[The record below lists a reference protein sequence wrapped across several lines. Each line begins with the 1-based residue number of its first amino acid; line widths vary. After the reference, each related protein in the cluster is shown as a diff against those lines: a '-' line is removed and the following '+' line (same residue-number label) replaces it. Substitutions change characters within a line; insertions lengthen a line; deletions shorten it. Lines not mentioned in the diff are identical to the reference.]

1 MNIDEYINAY
11 YGGTLGIAKRYGI
24 EKADRDFTT
33 SNVAD
38 AFNVVYGAK
47 VYNQLN
53 QKSEVAKLLK
63 KEPWT
68 QSGWRVMTTRPIDGD
83 SPGNEDFSAGI
94 AEGASFA
101 AIDTTAPTL
110 KEVEATLKEIV
121 TPYELSTK
129 AELLSDADDG
139 LKGLAAFMR
148 KQMGD
153 AHVFG
158 MDQQLLADAE
168 TPAGNNLESLDRV
181 TTTDAYCNPTGGPL
195 SARTDGDMYNLTKQT
210 EAAWMD
216 AGHTDHNDGGDRPLT
231 TAMLDNMIEGVMTN
245 GANYADL
252 ILLTGHDT
260 YMNIQQLLT
269 KGGDGGAATILR
281 YDAAQEGAASQN
293 GVLGQ
298 AGLNYDSR
306 VGSYNGI
313 PIFVS
318 QHVTKD
324 TTSRIHLLDLPQF
337 ALRVAAPTT
346 YVANDNLAVTQSLTK
361 QFALISAMELITY
374 RWNTSGS
381 VRDLNA

>member
-1 MNIDEYINAY
+1 MEEYINAY

-24 EKADRDFTT
+24 EKGDNDFT
-33 SNVAD
+33 VANQAN

-53 QKSEVAKLLK
+53 TKSEVAKLLK

-68 QSGWRVMTTRPIDGD
+68 QSGWRVMTTRPVDDG
-83 SPGNEDFSAGI
+83 GNADFAAGT
-94 AEGASFA
+94 AEGGAFG
-101 AIDTTAPTL
+101 DTTAPTL

-148 KQMGD
+148 KEMGD

-158 MDQQLLADAE
+158 MDQMLLADAD

-181 TTTDAYCNPTGGPL
+181 TTTDAYCNPSGGPL

-216 AGHTDHNDGGDRPLT
+216 AGHTGHNDGSDRALT
-231 TAMLDNMIEGVMTN
+231 TAMLDDMIEVVMTN

-260 YMNIQQLLT
+260 NMNLQQLLT

-318 QHVTKD
+318 QHVTKEGSG
-324 TTSRIHLLDLPQF
+324 TSRIHLLDLPQF

-361 QFALISAMELITY
+361 QFALITAMELITY

>member
-1 MNIDEYINAY
+1 MEEYINAY

-24 EKADRDFTT
+24 EKADNDFTT
-33 SNVAD
+33 TGQAD

-53 QKSEVAKLLK
+53 TKSEVAKLLK

-68 QSGWRVMTTRPIDGD
+68 QSGWRVMTTRPVDDG
-83 SPGNEDFSAGI
+83 GNEDFSAGI

-101 AIDTTAPTL
+101 GIDTTAPTL

-121 TPYELSTK
+121 TPYEISTK

-148 KQMGD
+148 KEMGD

-158 MDQQLLADAE
+158 MDQQLLASAE
-168 TPAGNNLESLDRV
+168 APAGNNLESLDRV
-181 TTTDAYCNPTGGPL
+181 TTTDTYCNNAL

-216 AGHTDHNDGGDRPLT
+216 AGACGNNSGSDRALT
-231 TAMLDNMIEGVMTN
+231 TAELDFMIEGVMTN
-245 GANYADL
+245 GANYSDL
-252 ILLTGHDT
+252 IMLTGHDT

-318 QHVTKD
+318 QHVTKEGSG
-324 TTSRIHLLDLPQF
+324 TSRIHLLDLPQF

-361 QFALISAMELITY
+361 QFALITAMELITY

>member
-1 MNIDEYINAY
+1 MEMEEYINAY

-24 EKADRDFTT
+24 EKGDNDFT
-33 SNVAD
+33 VANQAN

-53 QKSEVAKLLK
+53 TKSEVAKLLK

-68 QSGWRVMTTRPIDGD
+68 QSGWRVMTTRPVDDG
-83 SPGNEDFSAGI
+83 GAADFAAGT
-94 AEGASFA
+94 AEGGAFG
-101 AIDTTAPTL
+101 DTTAPTL
-110 KEVEATLKEIV
+110 KEVNATLKEIV
-121 TPYELSTK
+121 TPYEISTK

-148 KQMGD
+148 KEMGD

-158 MDQQLLADAE
+158 MDQMLLADAD
-168 TPAGNNLESLDRV
+168 TVTAANLESLDRV
-181 TTTDAYCNPTGGPL
+181 TTTDAYCNPSGGPL
-195 SARTDGDMYNLTKQT
+195 STRTDGDMYNLTKQT

-216 AGHTDHNDGGDRPLT
+216 AGHTGHNDGSDRALT
-231 TAMLDNMIEGVMTN
+231 TAMLDDMIEGVMTN

-281 YDAAQEGAASQN
+281 YDAAQGGAASQN

-361 QFALISAMELITY
+361 QFALITAMEMITY

>member
-1 MNIDEYINAY
+1 MEEYINAY

-24 EKADRDFTT
+24 EKGDNDFT
-33 SNVAD
+33 VANQAN

-53 QKSEVAKLLK
+53 TKSEVAKLLK

-68 QSGWRVMTTRPIDGD
+68 QSGWRVMTTRPVDDG
-83 SPGNEDFSAGI
+83 GNADFAAGT
-94 AEGASFA
+94 AEGGAFG
-101 AIDTTAPTL
+101 DTTAPTL
-110 KEVEATLKEIV
+110 VEVEATLKEIV

-148 KQMGD
+148 KEMGD

-158 MDQQLLADAE
+158 MDQMLLATAE
-168 TPAGNNLESLDRV
+168 TVAGNNVESLDRV
-181 TTTDAYCNPTGGPL
+181 TLSDAAANATL
-195 SARTDGDMYNLTKQT
+195 SARADIDMYNIDRSAQSW
-210 EAAWMD
+210 AD
-216 AGHTDHNDGGDRPLT
+216 ATVSHNSGSDRALT
-231 TAMLDNMIEGVMTN
+231 TAMLDTLIEGVMTN

-252 ILLTGHDT
+252 VFLTGHDT

-318 QHVTKD
+318 QHVAKD
-324 TTSRIHLLDLPQF
+324 TVSRIHLLDLPQF

-346 YVANDNLAVTQSLTK
+346 YVANDNLAITQALSK
-361 QFALISAMELITY
+361 QFALITAMELITY
-374 RWNTSGS
+374 RFNTSGS

>member
-1 MNIDEYINAY
+1 MEEYINAY

-24 EKADRDFTT
+24 EKGDKDFTT
-33 SNVAD
+33 SISD

-53 QKSEVAKLLK
+53 TKSEVAKLLK

-68 QSGWRVMTTRPIDGD
+68 QSGWRVMTTRPVDDG
-83 SPGNEDFSAGI
+83 GNADYAAGT
-94 AEGASFA
+94 AEGGAFG
-101 AIDTTAPTL
+101 DTTAPTL
-110 KEVEATLKEIV
+110 KEVNATLKEIV
-121 TPYELSTK
+121 TPYEISTK

-148 KQMGD
+148 KEMGD

-158 MDQQLLADAE
+158 MDQMLLADAD
-168 TPAGNNLESLDRV
+168 TVTAANLESLDRV

-195 SARTDGDMYNLTKQT
+195 STRTDGDMYNLTKQT

-216 AGHTDHNDGGDRPLT
+216 AGHTSHADGSDRALT
-231 TAMLDNMIEGVMTN
+231 TAMLDAMIEGCMTN
-245 GANYADL
+245 GVNYNDL

-281 YDAAQEGAASQN
+281 YDAAQGGAGSQN

-318 QHVTKD
+318 QHVASATV
-324 TTSRIHLLDLPQF
+324 SRIHLLDLPQF

>member
-1 MNIDEYINAY
+1 MEEYINAY

-24 EKADRDFTT
+24 EKGDNDFT
-33 SNVAD
+33 VANQAN

-53 QKSEVAKLLK
+53 TKSEVAKLLK

-68 QSGWRVMTTRPIDGD
+68 QSGWRVMTTRPVDDG
-83 SPGNEDFSAGI
+83 GAADFAAGT
-94 AEGASFA
+94 AEGGAFG
-101 AIDTTAPTL
+101 DTTAPTL
-110 KEVEATLKEIV
+110 KEVNATLKEIV
-121 TPYELSTK
+121 TPYEISTK

-148 KQMGD
+148 KEMGD

-158 MDQQLLADAE
+158 MDQMLLADAD
-168 TPAGNNLESLDRV
+168 TVTAANLESLDRV
-181 TTTDAYCNPTGGPL
+181 TTTDAYCNPSGGPL
-195 SARTDGDMYNLTKQT
+195 STRTDGDMYNLTKQT

-216 AGHTDHNDGGDRPLT
+216 AGHTGHNDGSDRALT
-231 TAMLDNMIEGVMTN
+231 TAMLDDMIEGVMTN

-281 YDAAQEGAASQN
+281 YDAAQGGAASQN

>member
-1 MNIDEYINAY
+1 MEEYINAY

-24 EKADRDFTT
+24 EKGDLDFTT
-33 SNVAD
+33 SNVAG

-53 QKSEVAKLLK
+53 TKSEVAKLLK

-68 QSGWRVMTTRPIDGD
+68 QSGWRVMTTRPVDDG
-83 SPGNEDFSAGI
+83 GNADFAAGT
-94 AEGASFA
+94 AEGGAFG
-101 AIDTTAPTL
+101 DTTAPTL
-110 KEVEATLKEIV
+110 KEVNATLKEIV
-121 TPYELSTK
+121 TPYEISTK

-148 KQMGD
+148 KEMGD

-158 MDQQLLADAE
+158 MDQMLLADAD

-181 TTTDAYCNPTGGPL
+181 TTTDAYCNPSTGPL

-216 AGHTDHNDGGDRPLT
+216 AGHTGHNDGSDRTLT
-231 TAMLDNMIEGVMTN
+231 TAMLDDMIEGVMTN

-361 QFALISAMELITY
+361 QFALITAMELITY
-374 RWNTSGS
+374 RFNTSGS

>member
-1 MNIDEYINAY
+1 MNMKEYIDQY

-24 EKADRDFTT
+24 QKGDLDFTT
-33 SNVAD
+33 SNQAA

-47 VYNQLN
+47 VWNQLN
-53 QKSEVAKLLK
+53 TKSEVAKLLK

-68 QSGWRVMTTRPIDGD
+68 QSGWRVMTTRPVDDGGVAD
-83 SPGNEDFSAGI
+83 YATGT
-94 AEGASFA
+94 AEGAAFG
-101 AIDTTAPTL
+101 DTTSPTIKTL
-110 KEVEATLKEIV
+110 EATLKEIV

-148 KQMGD
+148 KEMSD

-158 MDQQLLADAE
+158 MDEMLLSDADTVTA
-168 TPAGNNLESLDRV
+168 ANLESIDRV
-181 TTTDAYCNPTGGPL
+181 TVTDAYCNPSGGPL
-195 SARTDGDMYNLTKQT
+195 STRTDGDMYGKTRQT

-216 AGHTDHNDGGDRPLT
+216 AGHTGHADGSDRALT
-231 TAMLDNMIEGVMTN
+231 TAMLDDMIEGCMTN
-245 GANYADL
+245 GANYSDL

-260 YMNIQQLLT
+260 YMNLQQLLT

-281 YDAAQEGAASQN
+281 YDQGSSGAASVN
-293 GVLGQ
+293 GVLGE

-306 VGSYNGI
+306 VGSYTGI

-324 TTSRIHLLDLPQF
+324 TTSRIHLLDLPQL

-346 YVANDNLAVTQSLTK
+346 YVANDNLAVTQALTK
-361 QFALISAMELITY
+361 QFALITAMELICY
-374 RWNTSGS
+374 RFNTSGS

>member
-1 MNIDEYINAY
+1 MEEYINAY

-24 EKADRDFTT
+24 EKGDNDFT
-33 SNVAD
+33 VANQAN

-53 QKSEVAKLLK
+53 TKSEVAKLLK

-68 QSGWRVMTTRPIDGD
+68 QSGWRVMTTRPVDDG
-83 SPGNEDFSAGI
+83 GNADFAAGT
-94 AEGASFA
+94 AEGGAFG
-101 AIDTTAPTL
+101 DTTAPTL

-121 TPYELSTK
+121 TPYEISTK

-148 KQMGD
+148 KEMGD

-158 MDQQLLADAE
+158 MDQMLLASAE

-181 TTTDAYCNPTGGPL
+181 TTTDTYCNNAL

-216 AGHTDHNDGGDRPLT
+216 AGACGNNSGSDRPLT
-231 TAMLDNMIEGVMTN
+231 TAELDFMIEGVMTK
-245 GANYADL
+245 GANYSDL

-281 YDAAQEGAASQN
+281 YDAAQGGAASQN

-318 QHVTKD
+318 QHVAKD
-324 TTSRIHLLDLPQF
+324 TVSRIHLLDLPQF

-361 QFALISAMELITY
+361 QFALITAMELITY
-374 RWNTSGS
+374 RFNTSGS

>member
-1 MNIDEYINAY
+1 MEEYINAY

-24 EKADRDFTT
+24 EKGDNDFT
-33 SNVAD
+33 VANQAN

-53 QKSEVAKLLK
+53 TKSEVAKLLK

-68 QSGWRVMTTRPIDGD
+68 QSGWRVLTTRPVDDG
-83 SPGNEDFSAGI
+83 GNADFAAGT
-94 AEGASFA
+94 AEGAAFG
-101 AIDTTAPTL
+101 DTTAPTL

-121 TPYELSTK
+121 TPYEISTK

-148 KQMGD
+148 KEMGD

-158 MDQQLLADAE
+158 MDQMLLADAD
-168 TPAGNNLESLDRV
+168 TVTAANLESLDRV
-181 TTTDAYCNPTGGPL
+181 TTTDAYCNPSGGPL
-195 SARTDGDMYNLTKQT
+195 STRTDGDMYNLTKQT

-216 AGHTDHNDGGDRPLT
+216 AGHTDHNDGSDRPLT
-231 TAMLDNMIEGVMTN
+231 TAMLDDMIEGVMTN

-361 QFALISAMELITY
+361 QYALITAMELITY

>member
-1 MNIDEYINAY
+1 MEEYINAY

-24 EKADRDFTT
+24 EKGDKDFTT
-33 SNVAD
+33 SISD

-53 QKSEVAKLLK
+53 TKSEVAKLLK

-68 QSGWRVMTTRPIDGD
+68 QSGWRVMTTRPVDDG
-83 SPGNEDFSAGI
+83 GNADY
-94 AEGASFA
+94 A
-101 AIDTTAPTL
+101 AFGDTTAPTL
-110 KEVEATLKEIV
+110 KEVYATLKEIV

-148 KQMGD
+148 KEMGD

-158 MDQQLLADAE
+158 MDAMLLADAD
-168 TPAGNNLESLDRV
+168 TVTAANLESLDRV
-181 TTTDAYCNPTGGPL
+181 TTTDAYCNPSGGPL
-195 SARTDGDMYNLTKQT
+195 STRTDGDMYNLTKQT

-216 AGHTDHNDGGDRPLT
+216 AAKTDHADGSDRALT
-231 TAMLDNMIEGVMTN
+231 TAMLDNAIEACMTN
-245 GANYADL
+245 GVNYSDL
-252 ILLTGHDT
+252 VFLTGHDT

-281 YDAAQEGAASQN
+281 YDAAQGGAASQN

-318 QHVTKD
+318 QHVASD
-324 TTSRIHLLDLPQF
+324 TVSRIHLLDLPQF

-374 RWNTSGS
+374 RFNSS
-381 VRDLNA
+381 ASIRDLNA

>member
-1 MNIDEYINAY
+1 MEEYINAY

-24 EKADRDFTT
+24 EKGDNDFT
-33 SNVAD
+33 VANQAA

-53 QKSEVAKLLK
+53 TKSEVAKLLK

-68 QSGWRVMTTRPIDGD
+68 QSGWRVMTTRPVDDG
-83 SPGNEDFSAGI
+83 GNADFAAGT
-94 AEGASFA
+94 AEGAAFG
-101 AIDTTAPTL
+101 DTTAPTL
-110 KEVEATLKEIV
+110 KEINATLKEIV

-148 KQMGD
+148 KEMGD

-158 MDQQLLADAE
+158 MDQMLLADAD
-168 TPAGNNLESLDRV
+168 TPAGNNVESLDRV
-181 TTTDAYCNPTGGPL
+181 TTTDAYCNPSGGPL

-216 AGHTDHNDGGDRPLT
+216 AGHTDHADGSDRALT
-231 TAMLDNMIEGVMTN
+231 TAMLDDMIEGVMTN

-281 YDAAQEGAASQN
+281 YDAAQGGAASQN

>member
-1 MNIDEYINAY
+1 MEEYINAY

-24 EKADRDFTT
+24 EKGDNDFT
-33 SNVAD
+33 VANQAN

-53 QKSEVAKLLK
+53 TKSEVAKLLK

-68 QSGWRVMTTRPIDGD
+68 QSGWRVMTTRPVDDG
-83 SPGNEDFSAGI
+83 GNADFAAGT
-94 AEGASFA
+94 AEGAAFG
-101 AIDTTAPTL
+101 DTTAPTL
-110 KEVEATLKEIV
+110 KEINATLKEIV

-148 KQMGD
+148 KEMGD

-158 MDQQLLADAE
+158 MDQMLLADAE
-168 TPAGNNLESLDRV
+168 TPAGNNVESLDRV

-216 AGHTDHNDGGDRPLT
+216 AGACLHADGSDRALLT
-231 TAMLDNMIEGVMTN
+231 AYLDTMIEGVMTN

-298 AGLNYDSR
+298 SGLNYDSR

-361 QFALISAMELITY
+361 QFALITAMELITY

>member
-1 MNIDEYINAY
+1 MEMEEYINAY

-24 EKADRDFTT
+24 EKGDNDFT
-33 SNVAD
+33 VANQAN

-53 QKSEVAKLLK
+53 TKSEVAKLLK

-68 QSGWRVMTTRPIDGD
+68 QSGWRVMTTRPVDDG
-83 SPGNEDFSAGI
+83 GAADFAAGT
-94 AEGASFA
+94 AEGGAFG
-101 AIDTTAPTL
+101 DTTAPTL
-110 KEVEATLKEIV
+110 KEVNATLKEIV
-121 TPYELSTK
+121 TPYEISTK

-148 KQMGD
+148 KEMGD

-158 MDQQLLADAE
+158 MDQMLLADAD
-168 TPAGNNLESLDRV
+168 TVTAANLESLDRV
-181 TTTDAYCNPTGGPL
+181 TTTDAYCNPSGGPL
-195 SARTDGDMYNLTKQT
+195 STRTDGDMYNLTKQT

-216 AGHTDHNDGGDRPLT
+216 AGHTGHNDGSDRALT
-231 TAMLDNMIEGVMTN
+231 TAMLDDMIEGVMTN

-281 YDAAQEGAASQN
+281 YDAAQGGAASQN

>member
-1 MNIDEYINAY
+1 MEEYINAY

-24 EKADRDFTT
+24 EKGDNDFT
-33 SNVAD
+33 VANQAN

-53 QKSEVAKLLK
+53 TKSEVAKLLK

-68 QSGWRVMTTRPIDGD
+68 QSGWRVMTTRPVDDG
-83 SPGNEDFSAGI
+83 GAADFAAGT
-94 AEGASFA
+94 AEGGAFG
-101 AIDTTAPTL
+101 DTTAPTL
-110 KEVEATLKEIV
+110 KEVNATLKEIV
-121 TPYELSTK
+121 TPYEISTK

-148 KQMGD
+148 KEMGD

-158 MDQQLLADAE
+158 MDQMLLADAD
-168 TPAGNNLESLDRV
+168 TVTAANLESLDRV
-181 TTTDAYCNPTGGPL
+181 TTTDAYCNPSGGPL
-195 SARTDGDMYNLTKQT
+195 STRTDGDMYNLTKQT

-216 AGHTDHNDGGDRPLT
+216 AGHTGHNDGSDRALT
-231 TAMLDNMIEGVMTN
+231 TAMLDDMIEGVMTN

-281 YDAAQEGAASQN
+281 YDAAQGGAASQN

-318 QHVTKD
+318 QHVKKD

>member
-24 EKADRDFTT
+24 EKADNDFT
-33 SNVAD
+33 VANQAA

-68 QSGWRVMTTRPIDGD
+68 QSGWRVMTTRPVDNG
-83 SPGNEDFSAGI
+83 GNEDFSAGI

-101 AIDTTAPTL
+101 TIDTTAPTL

-121 TPYELSTK
+121 TPYEISTK

-158 MDQQLLADAE
+158 MDQMLLADAD
-168 TPAGNNLESLDRV
+168 TVVAANLESLDRV
-181 TTTDAYCNPTGGPL
+181 TTTDAYCNPSGGPL
-195 SARTDGDMYNLTKQT
+195 SDRTDGDMYNLTKQT
-210 EAAWMD
+210 EALWMD
-216 AGHTDHNDGGDRPLT
+216 AGHCDAADGSDRALT

-245 GANYADL
+245 GANYSDL
-252 ILLTGHDT
+252 IMLTGHDT

-298 AGLNYDSR
+298 SGLNYDSR

-361 QFALISAMELITY
+361 QFALVSAMELITY

>member
-24 EKADRDFTT
+24 EKADNDFT
-33 SNVAD
+33 VANQAA

-68 QSGWRVMTTRPIDGD
+68 QSGWRVMTTRPVDNG
-83 SPGNEDFSAGI
+83 GNEDFSAGI

-101 AIDTTAPTL
+101 TIDTTAPTL

-121 TPYELSTK
+121 TPYEISTK

-158 MDQQLLADAE
+158 MDQMLLADAD
-168 TPAGNNLESLDRV
+168 TVVAANLESLDRV
-181 TTTDAYCNPTGGPL
+181 TTTDAYCNPSGGAL
-195 SARTDGDMYNLTKQT
+195 DARTDGDMYNLTKQT

-216 AGHTDHNDGGDRPLT
+216 AGHCDQADGSDRPLT

-245 GANYADL
+245 GANYSDL

-298 AGLNYDSR
+298 SGLNYDSR

-361 QFALISAMELITY
+361 QFALVSAMELITY

>member
-1 MNIDEYINAY
+1 MEEYINSY

-24 EKADRDFTT
+24 EKGDLDFTT
-33 SNVAD
+33 TNNAD

-47 VYNQLN
+47 VWNQLN
-53 QKSEVAKLLK
+53 TKSEVAKLLK

-68 QSGWRVMTTRPIDGD
+68 QSGWRVMTTRPVDDG
-83 SPGNEDFSAGI
+83 GNADFASGRT
-94 AEGASFA
+94 EGEAFG
-101 AIDTTAPTL
+101 DTTAPTL
-110 KEVEATLKEIV
+110 KEINATLKEIV

-148 KQMGD
+148 KEMGD

-158 MDQQLLADAE
+158 MDQMLLADADVVV
-168 TPAGNNLESLDRV
+168 AASLESLDRV
-181 TTTDAYCNPTGGPL
+181 TTTDAYCNPTGGAL
-195 SARTDGDMYNLTKQT
+195 DARTDGDMYNLVKQT

-216 AGHTDHNDGGDRPLT
+216 AGHCGHADGANRALT
-231 TAMLDNMIEGVMTN
+231 TAMLDDMIEGVMTN

-260 YMNIQQLLT
+260 YMNLQQLL
-269 KGGDGGAATILR
+269 ASATGNVVR
-281 YDAAQEGAASQN
+281 YDAAQGGAASQN

-306 VGSYNGI
+306 VGSYQGI

-318 QHVTKD
+318 QHVTKEASG
-324 TTSRIHLLDLPQF
+324 TSRIHLLDLPQF

>member
-1 MNIDEYINAY
+1 MEEYINAY

-24 EKADRDFTT
+24 EKADNDFT
-33 SNVAD
+33 VANQAA

-53 QKSEVAKLLK
+53 TKSEVAKLLK

-68 QSGWRVMTTRPIDGD
+68 QSGWRVMTTRPVDDG
-83 SPGNEDFSAGI
+83 GNADFAAGT
-94 AEGASFA
+94 AEGGAFG
-101 AIDTTAPTL
+101 DTTAPTL

-121 TPYELSTK
+121 TPYEISTK

-148 KQMGD
+148 KEMGD

-158 MDQQLLADAE
+158 MDKQLLEDAD

-181 TTTDAYCNPTGGPL
+181 TTTDAYCNHSG
-195 SARTDGDMYNLTKQT
+195 S
-210 EAAWMD
+210 
-216 AGHTDHNDGGDRPLT
+216 DRALT
-231 TAMLDNMIEGVMTN
+231 TAMLDTLIEGVMTN

-281 YDAAQEGAASQN
+281 YDAAQGGAASQN

-318 QHVTKD
+318 QHVKKD

-361 QFALISAMELITY
+361 QFALITAMELITY

>member
-1 MNIDEYINAY
+1 MEEYINAY

-24 EKADRDFTT
+24 EKGDKDFTT
-33 SNVAD
+33 SISD

-53 QKSEVAKLLK
+53 TKSEVAKLLK

-68 QSGWRVMTTRPIDGD
+68 QSGWRVMTTRPVDDG
-83 SPGNEDFSAGI
+83 GNADYAAGT
-94 AEGASFA
+94 AEGGAFG
-101 AIDTTAPTL
+101 DTTAPTL
-110 KEVEATLKEIV
+110 KEVNATLKEIV
-121 TPYELSTK
+121 TPYEISTK

-148 KQMGD
+148 KEMGD

-158 MDQQLLADAE
+158 MDQMLLADAD
-168 TPAGNNLESLDRV
+168 TVTAANLESLDRV

-195 SARTDGDMYNLTKQT
+195 STRTDGDMYNLTKQT

-216 AGHTDHNDGGDRPLT
+216 AGHTSHADGSDRALT
-231 TAMLDNMIEGVMTN
+231 TAMLDAMIEGCMTN
-245 GANYADL
+245 GVNYNDL

-281 YDAAQEGAASQN
+281 YDAAQGGAGSQN

-318 QHVTKD
+318 QHVASD
-324 TTSRIHLLDLPQF
+324 TVSRIHLLDLPQF

>member
-1 MNIDEYINAY
+1 MEEYINAY

-24 EKADRDFTT
+24 EKGDKDFTT
-33 SNVAD
+33 SISD

-53 QKSEVAKLLK
+53 TKSEVAKLLK

-68 QSGWRVMTTRPIDGD
+68 QSGWRVMTPRPVDDG
-83 SPGNEDFSAGI
+83 GNADYAAGT
-94 AEGASFA
+94 AEGGAFG
-101 AIDTTAPTL
+101 DTTAPTL
-110 KEVEATLKEIV
+110 KEVNATLKEIV
-121 TPYELSTK
+121 TPYEISTK

-148 KQMGD
+148 KEMGD

-158 MDQQLLADAE
+158 MDQMLLADAD
-168 TPAGNNLESLDRV
+168 TVTAANLESLDRV

-195 SARTDGDMYNLTKQT
+195 STRTDGDMYNLTKQT

-216 AGHTDHNDGGDRPLT
+216 AGHTSHADGSDRALT
-231 TAMLDNMIEGVMTN
+231 TAMLDAMIEGCMTN
-245 GANYADL
+245 GVNYNDL

-281 YDAAQEGAASQN
+281 YDAAQGGAGSQN

-318 QHVTKD
+318 QHVASD
-324 TTSRIHLLDLPQF
+324 TVSRIHLLDLPQF

>member
-1 MNIDEYINAY
+1 MEEYINAY

-24 EKADRDFTT
+24 EKGDNDFT
-33 SNVAD
+33 VANQAN

-53 QKSEVAKLLK
+53 TKSEVAKLLK

-68 QSGWRVMTTRPIDGD
+68 QSGWRVMTTRPVDDG
-83 SPGNEDFSAGI
+83 GAADFAAGT
-94 AEGASFA
+94 AEGGAFG
-101 AIDTTAPTL
+101 DTTAPTL
-110 KEVEATLKEIV
+110 KEVNATLKEIV
-121 TPYELSTK
+121 TPYEISTK

-148 KQMGD
+148 KEMGD

-158 MDQQLLADAE
+158 MDQQLLADADI
-168 TPAGNNLESLDRV
+168 PAGNNLESLDRV

-216 AGHTDHNDGGDRPLT
+216 AGHSGHNDGSDRPLT
-231 TAMLDNMIEGVMTN
+231 TAMLDDMIEGVMTN

-281 YDAAQEGAASQN
+281 YDAAQGGAASQN

-361 QFALISAMELITY
+361 QFALITAMEMITY

>member
-1 MNIDEYINAY
+1 MEEYINSY

-24 EKADRDFTT
+24 EKGDLDFTT
-33 SNVAD
+33 SLTG

-47 VYNQLN
+47 VWNQLN
-53 QKSEVAKLLK
+53 TKSEVAKLLK

-68 QSGWRVMTTRPIDGD
+68 QSGWRVMTTRPVDDGGVAD
-83 SPGNEDFSAGI
+83 YAAGTGEGSAFG
-94 AEGASFA
+94 
-101 AIDTTAPTL
+101 DTTAPTIDTL
-110 KEVEATLKEIV
+110 EATLKEIV
-121 TPYELSTK
+121 TPYEISTK

-139 LKGLAAFMR
+139 LKGLAGFMR
-148 KQMGD
+148 KEMSD

-158 MDQQLLADAE
+158 MDQMLLADAD
-168 TPAGNNLESLDRV
+168 TVTAANLESLDRV
-181 TTTDAYCNPTGGPL
+181 TTTDAYCNPSGGPL
-195 SARTDGDMYNLTKQT
+195 STRTDGDMYNLTKQT

-216 AGHTDHNDGGDRPLT
+216 AGHTSHADGSDRALT
-231 TAMLDNMIEGVMTN
+231 TAMLDAMIEGCMTN
-245 GANYADL
+245 GVNYSDL

-281 YDAAQEGAASQN
+281 YDAAQGGAASQN

-318 QHVTKD
+318 QHVASD
-324 TTSRIHLLDLPQF
+324 TVSRIHLLDLPQF

>member
-24 EKADRDFTT
+24 SKADNDFTVA
-33 SNVAD
+33 NQAD

-68 QSGWRVMTTRPIDGD
+68 QSGWRVMTTRPVDNG
-83 SPGNEDFSAGI
+83 GNEDFSAGI

-101 AIDTTAPTL
+101 TIDTTAPTL

-121 TPYELSTK
+121 TPYEISTK

-158 MDQQLLADAE
+158 MDQQLLANADI
-168 TPAGNNLESLDRV
+168 PAGSNLESLDRV
-181 TTTDAYCNPTGGPL
+181 TTTDAYCNPTGGAL
-195 SARTDGDMYNLTKQT
+195 DTRTDGDMYNLTKQT

-216 AGHTDHNDGGDRPLT
+216 AGHCDHADGSDRPLT

-245 GANYADL
+245 GANYSDL

-324 TTSRIHLLDLPQF
+324 TVSRIHLLDLPQF

-381 VRDLNA
+381 VRDLDA

>member
-1 MNIDEYINAY
+1 MEEYINAY

-24 EKADRDFTT
+24 EKGDLDFTT
-33 SNVAD
+33 SNVAG

-53 QKSEVAKLLK
+53 TKSEVAKLLK

-68 QSGWRVMTTRPIDGD
+68 QSGWRVMTTRPVDDG
-83 SPGNEDFSAGI
+83 GNADYAAGT
-94 AEGASFA
+94 AEGAAFG
-101 AIDTTAPTL
+101 DTTAPTL

-148 KQMGD
+148 KEMGD

-158 MDQQLLADAE
+158 MDQMLLASAE
-168 TPAGNNLESLDRV
+168 APARNNLESLDRV
-181 TTTDAYCNPTGGPL
+181 TTTDAYCNPSGGPL

-216 AGHTDHNDGGDRPLT
+216 AGHTGHNDGSDRPLT
-231 TAMLDNMIEGVMTN
+231 TAMLDDMIEGVMTN

-318 QHVTKD
+318 QHVAKD
-324 TTSRIHLLDLPQF
+324 TVSRIHLLDLPQF

-361 QFALISAMELITY
+361 QFALITAMELITY
-374 RWNTSGS
+374 RFNTSGS

>member
-1 MNIDEYINAY
+1 MEEYINAY

-24 EKADRDFTT
+24 EKADNDFT
-33 SNVAD
+33 VANQAA

-53 QKSEVAKLLK
+53 TKSEVAKLLK

-68 QSGWRVMTTRPIDGD
+68 QSGWRVMTTRPVDDG
-83 SPGNEDFSAGI
+83 GNADFAAGT
-94 AEGASFA
+94 AEGGAFG
-101 AIDTTAPTL
+101 DTTAPTL

-148 KQMGD
+148 KEMGD

-158 MDQQLLADAE
+158 MDQMLLADAD
-168 TPAGNNLESLDRV
+168 TVTSTNLESLDRV
-181 TTTDAYCNPTGGPL
+181 TTTDAYCNPSGGPL
-195 SARTDGDMYNLTKQT
+195 DARTDGDMYNLTKQT

-216 AGHTDHNDGGDRPLT
+216 AGHTGHNDGTDRALT
-231 TAMLDNMIEGVMTN
+231 TAMLDDMIEGVMTN

-260 YMNIQQLLT
+260 YMNLQQLLT

-281 YDAAQEGAASQN
+281 YDAAQGGAASQN

-318 QHVTKD
+318 QHVTKEGSG
-324 TTSRIHLLDLPQF
+324 TSRIHLLDLPQF

-361 QFALISAMELITY
+361 QFALITAMELITY

>member
-1 MNIDEYINAY
+1 
-11 YGGTLGIAKRYGI
+11 
-24 EKADRDFTT
+24 
-33 SNVAD
+33 
-38 AFNVVYGAK
+38 
-47 VYNQLN
+47 
-53 QKSEVAKLLK
+53 
-63 KEPWT
+63 
-68 QSGWRVMTTRPIDGD
+68 
-83 SPGNEDFSAGI
+83 
-94 AEGASFA
+94 
-101 AIDTTAPTL
+101 
-110 KEVEATLKEIV
+110 
-121 TPYELSTK
+121 
-129 AELLSDADDG
+129 
-139 LKGLAAFMR
+139 
-148 KQMGD
+148 
-153 AHVFG
+153 
-158 MDQQLLADAE
+158 
-168 TPAGNNLESLDRV
+168 
-181 TTTDAYCNPTGGPL
+181 
-195 SARTDGDMYNLTKQT
+195 
-210 EAAWMD
+210 MD
-216 AGHTDHNDGGDRPLT
+216 AGHTGHNDGSERALT
-231 TAMLDNMIEGVMTN
+231 TAMLDDMIEGVMTN

-318 QHVTKD
+318 QHVTKEGSG
-324 TTSRIHLLDLPQF
+324 TSRIHLLDLPQF

-361 QFALISAMELITY
+361 QFALITAMELITY